1 LLYFS
6 KLLIWYY
13 RYWLDGLSPD
23 FLKLSSEYFWEDI
36 TISYTPLQKL
46 TYSTL
51 FNLQSIE
58 RPFAEGK
65 KPTKTRQELQQSDLG
80 KQRQKQAAVW
90 NAKVVTQAPSAFCK
104 QVAISYQLSTVHQV
118 LRIRHQHA
126 SGGRIL
132 QTTTIVLTIR
142 LTLKRTII
150 L

>member
-1 LLYFS
+1 MLYFS
-6 KLLIWYY
+6 KLPIWYY
-13 RYWLDGLSPD
+13 RFWLDGFSPN
-23 FLKLSSEYFWEDI
+23 FLKLSSKYFWEDI
-36 TISYTPLQKL
+36 TISYTPLLKL

-80 KQRQKQAAVW
+80 KQRQKQAVW

-126 SGGRIL
+126 SDGRIL
-132 QTTTIVLTIR
+132 QTTTIVLTIC
-142 LTLKRTII
+142 LTLERTII